1 MKSKQR
7 LKFFVSIIIIALAA
21 LPVTAAWYTV
31 KKCVETDTTTTDTTG
46 CSKGNGCGLVRRI
59 DGSCKESGNYW
70 LPNCVEPWIAPAEIY
85 YTPGQCLKNDDGDVV
100 CGKFDFTST
109 RYVPKRATCKF
120 R

>member
-1 MKSKQR
+1 
-7 LKFFVSIIIIALAA
+7 
-21 LPVTAAWYTV
+21 
-31 KKCVETDTTTTDTTG
+31 
-46 CSKGNGCGLVRRI
+46 
-59 DGSCKESGNYW
+59 